1 MKGFKWSESKNKSL
15 KKTRGV
21 SFEEI
26 LEAKFLGTR
35 EHPSRENQMILL
47 FEYRKYVWLVP
58 CIVEKNYIFLK
69 TAFPSRR
76 YTKKYKRGD

>member
-26 LEAKFLGTR
+26 LEAKFLGAR

-47 FEYRKYVWLVP
+47 FEYKKYVWLVP